1 MPWREICPM
10 EERMSFLVQVNESDE
25 SLSALC
31 RRFGISRKT
40 GYKWIERYEADGP
53 SGLVD
58 RRPLALSHP
67 ERVPD
72 ALVDAMV
79 AVRKE
84 YPFWGPKKI
93 LAWLE
98 KHQPEQAW
106 PAASTISDKL
116 KAQGLIR
123 PRRRRIRAPM
133 SLDPLAAAD
142 QPNDTWC
149 TDFKGH
155 FALSGDKTR
164 CYPLTLTDQHTRY
177 LLKCEGMAEP
187 RFETVK
193 HHLELAFREY
203 GMPTRIRSDNGPPF
217 ASLAVGGL
225 SKLSVW
231 WLQLGIVPERIEP
244 GKPQQNGRHE
254 RMHRTLKQ
262 ETANPPAG
270 SMLEQQRRFD
280 SFRHVFNDERPHE
293 ALGQRTPAS
302 RYGTSRRAFPDKLR
316 SPVYPETMTVRRID
330 ASGRISFHG
339 LHLLTVLLAGQPV
352 GLEPVD
358 DDTWEVF
365 YGPILLANIRVRNK
379 KGVLERA
386 Q

>member
-1 MPWREICPM
+1 MPWNEICSM
-10 EERMSFLVQVNESDE
+10 DERMKFLVEINESDD

-40 GYKWIERYEADGP
+40 GYKWIERYEKAGP
-53 SGLVD
+53 AGLVD
-58 RRPLALSHP
+58 RRPLARSHP
-67 ERVPD
+67 DRVPD
-72 ALVDAMV
+72 VLVDTLV
-79 AVRKE
+79 ATRKE
-84 YPFWGPKKI
+84 HPFWGPKKI

-98 KHQPEQAW
+98 EKQPEQDW

-116 KAQGLIR
+116 KAHGLIR

-133 SLDPLAAAD
+133 SLDPLAAVD

-155 FALSGDKTR
+155 FALGDKTR

-177 LLKCEGMAEP
+177 LLKCEGLTEP
-187 RFETVK
+187 RFEAVRP
-193 HHLELAFREY
+193 HYELAFREY
-203 GMPTRIRSDNGPPF
+203 GMPSRMRSDNGPPF
-217 ASLAVGGL
+217 ASLAMGGL
-225 SKLSVW
+225 SRLSVW
-231 WLQLGIVPERIEP
+231 WIQLGIVPERIEP

-262 ETANPPAG
+262 ETANPPCA

-280 SFRHVFNDERPHE
+280 AFRHRFNDERPHE
-293 ALGQRTPAS
+293 ALGQKTPAS
-302 RYGTSRRAFPDKLR
+302 RYDSSRCAFPDKLR
-316 SPVYPETMTVRRID
+316 APVYPETMTIRRID
-330 ASGRISFHG
+330 ASGRLTFHG
-339 LHLLTVLLAGQPV
+339 THPLCGLLAGQCV

-358 DDTWEVF
+358 EDTWEVF
-365 YGPILLANIRVRNK
+365 YGPVLLANVHVRQK
-379 KGVLERA
+379 KGRLERA